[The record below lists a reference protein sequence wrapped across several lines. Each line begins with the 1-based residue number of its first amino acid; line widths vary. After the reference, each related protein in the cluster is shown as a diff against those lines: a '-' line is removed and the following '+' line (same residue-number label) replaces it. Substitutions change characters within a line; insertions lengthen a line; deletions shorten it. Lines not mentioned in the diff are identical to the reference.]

1 MDIIEAIC
9 IAVLSGFAI
18 GVAAVAVAVVV
29 GKLLK
34 RQRQRLTFVDGP
46 CTHDAEPYPRFEA

>member
-9 IAVLSGFAI
+9 IAVLIGFAI
-18 GVAAVAVAVVV
+18 GAAGVGVAAAL

-34 RQRQRLTFVDGP
+34 RQRQKLTFVDGP
-46 CTHDAEPYPRFEA
+46 CIHDAEPYPRFEA

>member
-46 CTHDAEPYPRFEA
+46 CIHDAEPYPRA

>member
-18 GVAAVAVAVVV
+18 GVAAAVVA

-46 CTHDAEPYPRFEA
+46 CIHDAEPYPRFEA